1 MSTELA
7 SKIIFINRYFYP
19 DHSATSQLLSDLAFD
34 LASRGQEIHVITGC
48 QLYSDPHAA
57 LSAEESIHGVHVHR
71 VSTSRFGRSNLLGR
85 AADYLTFYLGATW
98 RLLRLVGQGDI
109 VVAKT
114 DPPMMSVPASWAV
127 KLKRGVQVNWVQDLF
142 PEVATSMDVYGLR
155 LAAPMLKRLRNQSLR
170 SSRTNVVLGEVMAER
185 LREEG
190 IPSDQITIIENWADG
205 DAIQPVRRQDN
216 PLLYEWGL
224 GDKFVLGYSG
234 NMGRVHEFKTMI
246 DAAERLKV
254 VDEIAFVFIGDGMA
268 RGWLE
273 SEAARRGLTNVQFY
287 PYQSADRLQWS
298 LSVPDVHFVSLRPTL
313 EGLIVPSKFYGIAAA
328 GRPIIHIGDPDGEIA
343 RILDRERCGWSF
355 CIGEVDALSV
365 CILRLFRH
373 KMEVIDAGL
382 CARRAFDRKYSRVHA
397 LDSWRVLL
405 QSASTD
411 LGSVSVEEV
420 VEQPVGGKRL

>member
-1 MSTELA
+1 MPTDLPR
-7 SKIIFINRYFYP
+7 KIIFINRYFYP

-34 LASRGQEIHVITGC
+34 LASRGQEIHVVTGC
-48 QLYSDPHAA
+48 QLYGDPHAA
-57 LSAEESIHGVHVHR
+57 LSAEELIHGVHVHR
-71 VSTSRFGRSNLLGR
+71 VPTSRFGRTNLWGR
-85 AADYLTFYLGATW
+85 AADYLTFYLGATV

-127 KLKRGVQVNWVQDLF
+127 KLKRGVLVNWVQDLF

-155 LAAPMLKRLRNQSLR
+155 FAAPMLKRLRNQSLR
-170 SSRTNVVLGEVMAER
+170 SGRANVVLGEVMAER

-205 DAIQPVRRQDN
+205 DAIQPVRRHDN
-216 PLLYEWGL
+216 PLLHEWGL
-224 GDKFVLGYSG
+224 DGKFVLGYSG

-246 DAAERLKV
+246 DVAERLKV
-254 VDEIAFVFIGDGMA
+254 VDEIAFVFIGDGIA
-268 RGWLE
+268 RRWLE
-273 SEAARRGLTNVQFY
+273 SEAAGRGLKNVQFY
-287 PYQSADRLQWS
+287 PYQSADRLRWS

-355 CIGEVDALSV
+355 CIGEVDALAA

-373 KMEVIDAGL
+373 KIEVVDAGR
-382 CARRAFDRKYSRVHA
+382 CARRAFDRKYSREHA

-405 QSASTD
+405 KAASTD
-411 LGSVSVEEV
+411 LASANIEAA
-420 VEQPVGGKRL
+420 VEQPVGGERP